1 MFAIKRRR
9 QLKNPYIKKIGTDMD
24 GRCGLFYG
32 FISLG
37 LVSSLL
43 RGTFASTLAIDSTAT
58 LPFRLQ
64 SAAQL
69 DLELPGES

>member
-1 MFAIKRRR
+1 
-9 QLKNPYIKKIGTDMD
+9 MD

-69 DLELPGES
+69 DLGYQENLKG